1 MRENVTEIKKVLNE
15 HQYSINAI
23 IFDVM
28 GTFNL
33 SFKMASCNEGTIYLT
48 FAPRNHNK
56 SYGLKGRK
64 TRMNTGFLV

>member
-1 MRENVTEIKKVLNE
+1 MELA
-15 HQYSINAI
+15 QWLAI
-23 IFDVM
+23 YRLIA
-28 GTFNL
+28 N
-33 SFKMASCNEGTIYLT
+33 YLT